1 MLLKIDGLVQVV
13 VYNMVLGGLFADVV
27 VRGRHADEMDLVEG
41 ETLRTDPRVLLALLA
56 VVEHFAAQRLV
67 GIVSVI

>member
-1 MLLKIDGLVQVV
+1 
-13 VYNMVLGGLFADVV
+13 
-27 VRGRHADEMDLVEG
+27 MDLVEG
-41 ETLRTDPRVLLALLA
+41 EALRTDPRVLLALLA